1 MCQYSGVYRMIREV
15 DLVSYLPLFLAEYK
29 EINAALTA
37 ENPEFLLIWDGADRV
52 LRNEFIATAD
62 EYGIS
67 RFEKMLGILPS
78 KRDTLEK
85 RRLKV
90 QSRWFTA
97 LPYTWRML
105 IKKLSV
111 LCGGRE
117 FRVYMPE
124 KESYEIRVDIPIE
137 PESEY
142 LLQETQQML
151 EQFLPANLWYLVT
164 GIVYRRK
171 EAKILVGAIRT
182 VSIKIKAEPEDK
194 NSHNVQQEFIKVR
207 SVTFNHT
214 KIVYKPKEQK

>member
-1 MCQYSGVYRMIREV
+1 MIREV

-29 EINAALTA
+29 EIHAALTA
-37 ENPEFLLIWDGADRV
+37 ENPEFLLIWDAADRV
-52 LRNEFIATAD
+52 LQNEFIATAD

-78 KRDTLEK
+78 KNDTLEE

-105 IKKLSV
+105 LKKLSV
-111 LCGGRE
+111 LCGDRE

-124 KESYEIRVDIPIE
+124 KGGYEIRVDIPIE

-151 EQFLPANLWYLVT
+151 ERFLPDLWYLVT
-164 GIVYRRK
+164 GTVYRRK
-171 EAKILVGAIRT
+171 VAEIHVGAVQT
-182 VSIKIKAEPEDK
+182 VSIKIKAKPVDE
-194 NSHNVQQEFIKVR
+194 NFHHVQQNFIKVR
-207 SVTFNHT
+207 TVTFNHT